1 MHGHKRQEQFQEG
14 GPGFGPGFR
23 GWTGDDRFGGAS
35 RGRSGGR
42 GRGRGRGDGFGP
54 GFGRH
59 GGFGPGFGGPMFG
72 RGPKV
77 GRGDVRAAI
86 IALLAEEPMHGYQ
99 IITELTERSGGV
111 WRPSPGS
118 VYPTLQVMEDQGLV
132 TADKSEGRRVF
143 SLTDEGRAAADAA
156 GDGPAPWEEA
166 ARGADRSL
174 VDLRGLMGE
183 LMSAIMQV
191 GQAGSDQQVKA
202 VGEILSETRRRI
214 YLVLANGAD
223 GDPATGRCVR
233 ASAASGSSETSGTL
247 RRRQEPPIVNGCR
260 RFGHEDGTCRA
271 AHPERLGERCA
282 APTEDL
288 CPGDRPCPV
297 RRQARLRRRVSRTMS
312 SRSGASTT
320 PTTRRWVGSAG

>member
-1 MHGHKRQEQFQEG
+1 
-14 GPGFGPGFR
+14 
-23 GWTGDDRFGGAS
+23 
-35 RGRSGGR
+35 
-42 GRGRGRGDGFGP
+42 
-54 GFGRH
+54 
-59 GGFGPGFGGPMFG
+59 MFG

-143 SLTDEGRAAADAA
+143 SLTEEGRAAADAA

-183 LMSAIMQV
+183 VGAAIMQV
-191 GQAGSDQQVKA
+191 GQAGSDRQVKA

-214 YLVLANGAD
+214 YLVLAD
-223 GDPATGRCVR
+223 GSGDDPAPEDAEAAAGQVR
-233 ASAASGSSETSGTL
+233 ADA
-247 RRRQEPPIVNGCR
+247 
-260 RFGHEDGTCRA
+260 
-271 AHPERLGERCA
+271 
-282 APTEDL
+282 
-288 CPGDRPCPV
+288 
-297 RRQARLRRRVSRTMS
+297 
-312 SRSGASTT
+312 GA
-320 PTTRRWVGSAG
+320 GAEA